1 MGVRRKWASGDVGT
15 PHYPRGE
22 ANKGEGAEDK
32 GGSMLS
38 IQGQQRNKMSNEYVD
53 TPKHSNQIRR

>member
-1 MGVRRKWASGDVGT
+1 MSLSQ
-15 PHYPRGE
+15 GE

-32 GGSMLS
+32 GGIVLS

-53 TPKHSNQIRR
+53 TPRRSNQIRR